1 MNTEEIASVPTE
13 VLFVG
18 SIYKEPDLLI
28 NYSQYMRS
36 KYDFSDEVTRFFY
49 DSAEIIYKNRTQTFN
64 KTTILTYFSEEPE
77 RLSTFK
83 KYGGWKTLESWIK
96 LAITSDFDTYYN
108 TVKKYSLLREY
119 HRNGYDVSK
128 IMQHK
133 KFEQFSASDI
143 YRLVRGKVDRIHTV
157 ILTNQ
162 EAEIL
167 NSHIKDTLISNM
179 EKPDLGTPLPF
190 AILNDI
196 FT

>member
-83 KYGGWKTLESWIK
+83 KYGG
-96 LAITSDFDTYYN
+96 
-108 TVKKYSLLREY
+108 
-119 HRNGYDVSK
+119 
-128 IMQHK
+128 
-133 KFEQFSASDI
+133 
-143 YRLVRGKVDRIHTV
+143 
-157 ILTNQ
+157 
-162 EAEIL
+162 
-167 NSHIKDTLISNM
+167 
-179 EKPDLGTPLPF
+179 
-190 AILNDI
+190 
-196 FT
+196 